1 MLVNF
6 APMRFSLELDFLR
19 LFKRKS
25 TQTDTPEERSIN
37 VTSPFMGIFGR
48 NTKSGVTVTEEGAL
62 SLSAVYAAVS
72 KISSTMASL
81 PLNLYEDTVDGKRIA
96 KEHPAFV
103 LINSEPN
110 DQDNS
115 FNFIE
120 RMFSDALLYG
130 CAYALIERGQI
141 TSRPSALH
149 PLDPTMI
156 SADVYEGQKIF
167 RDKSS
172 GETYFPD
179 DLIILEAFRG
189 KSPILLHMENLGIT
203 SAAMEY
209 GARFFGTGGNTGGF
223 LMTDKSLTDEQYH
236 RLKSTWSNQHQGI
249 NNAHET
255 AILEHGLK
263 YQASTIPPD
272 QAQFIMTRKFQ
283 VEEVARIY
291 NIPPILIQAEGS
303 TTYNNVEQ
311 ILIVFAQ
318 QTLIPWARKMEMEL
332 DRKLIPERERGKY
345 QTKFDM
351 KSLLRGDLSSRRD
364 FYATAL
370 QHGFM
375 SVNEV
380 RKMED
385 LNGIG
390 SSGDVHLIQVN
401 QIPLESAEAY
411 GDKLTQKGDQS
422 NT

>member
-1 MLVNF
+1 
-6 APMRFSLELDFLR
+6 MRFSLELDFLKIFR
-19 LFKRKS
+19 NRNNK
-25 TQTDTPEERSIN
+25 QPQQEERSAN
-37 VTSPFMGIFGR
+37 TTSPFMGIFGR
-48 NTKSGVTVTEEGAL
+48 TTKSGVSMTEEGAL
-62 SLSAVYAAVS
+62 SLSAVYASIS
-72 KISSTMASL
+72 KISSTLASL
-81 PLNLYEDTVDGKRIA
+81 PLILYEDTVDGKRLA

-110 DQDNS
+110 ETDNS

-120 RMFSDALLYG
+120 RMFSDALMYG
-130 CAYALIERGQI
+130 CAYAFIERGEI

-149 PLDPTMI
+149 PLDPSVI
-156 SADVYEGQKIF
+156 KRDVYDGQKIF
-167 RDKSS
+167 RNTDT
-172 GETYFPD
+172 GDIHYPD

-189 KSPILLHMENLGIT
+189 KSPIRLHMENLGIT
-203 SAAMEY
+203 SASMEY

-236 RLKSTWSNQHQGI
+236 RLKSTWGNQHQGI
-249 NNAHET
+249 SNAHET

-263 YQASTIPPD
+263 YERSTIPPD
-272 QAQFIMTRKFQ
+272 QAQFILTRKFQ
-283 VEEVARIY
+283 VEEVARIF
-291 NIPPILIQAEGS
+291 NVNPVLIQAEGS

-311 ILIVFAQ
+311 ILIAFTQ
-318 QTLIPWARKMEMEL
+318 QTLIPWARKLEMEM
-332 DRKLIPERERGKY
+332 DRKLIPERERGQYK
-345 QTKFDM
+345 TKFDM
-351 KSLLRGDLSSRRD
+351 RSLLRGDLDSRRE

-411 GDKLTQKGDQS
+411 GDKLTQMGDQS